1 MDEWYD
7 IAEAEDANAGEPV
20 GCWLEVV
27 KDENGVPLSGYVKA
41 WPFEGPGKYSVP
53 LTNLMCPFASLSSAE
68 IVSRGKGFSSRRI
81 TLSAR
86 IEQARRAG
94 APA

>member
-53 LTNLMCPFASLSSAE
+53 SQT
-68 IVSRGKGFSSRRI
+68 
-81 TLSAR
+81 
-86 IEQARRAG
+86 
-94 APA
+94 